1 MLDVIVIGAGVA
13 GLAAARA
20 LVREGYEVVILE
32 GRARIG
38 GRIHTVH
45 DARCPVPIE
54 LGAEMIH
61 ESSDKTKRIARES
74 RLALNELE
82 GGRWLLERG
91 AFHEE
96 KRFDDRIAK
105 ALADA
110 FRTLRGKSSIPD
122 RSIAEAL
129 ARTKLSSKERDLA
142 LGFVE
147 GFHAGPADRISARA
161 LERGGAE
168 GPGRIL
174 RIDGGYDRLVDALAA
189 GLGTQIRLG
198 RRVTR
203 IAHRKNEVRVTMRGP
218 TGRETELAAKAVIVA
233 VPLGVLGDIEFDPV
247 VDRGAAIDA
256 LAMSDVVKVT
266 LRFRTPFWI
275 ETKKKLAKAALLH
288 APGETFPTFWTARP
302 AMAPVLIAWAGGP
315 SAARLADSEGARIVE
330 QACDSL
336 ALLVG
341 TKRERVHDE
350 LEAFHYH
357 DWSRDPF
364 ARGAYSYALV
374 GGSRA
379 AAAVAKPIG
388 KAVFFAGEHTM
399 PSPENGTVEGA
410 IASGER
416 AAKQIA
422 QR

>member
-1 MLDVIVIGAGVA
+1 MLDVIVVGAGVA
-13 GLAAARA
+13 GLTAARA
-20 LVREGYEVVILE
+20 LVRKGYDVVIVE

-38 GRIHTVH
+38 GRIHTIH

-61 ESSDKTKRIARES
+61 EASDATKRIARES

-82 GGRWLLERG
+82 GGRWLFERG
-91 AFHEE
+91 EMHEE

-110 FRTLRGKSSIPD
+110 FRTLRGNKSKASD
-122 RSIAEAL
+122 RSMADAL
-129 ARTKLSSKERDLA
+129 ARTKLPAKERDLA

-147 GFHAGPADRISARA
+147 GFHAGPADRISAKA
-161 LERGGAE
+161 LQRGGAE

-189 GLGTQIRLG
+189 GLGTSIRLG
-198 RRVTR
+198 RRVTH
-203 IAHRKNEVRVTMRGP
+203 IALRKREARVTMRGP
-218 TGRETELAAKAVIVA
+218 TGRETELAAKAVVVT

-247 VDRGAAIDA
+247 LDRATAG

-266 LRFRTPFWI
+266 LRFRSPFWI
-275 ETKKKLAKAALLH
+275 ERKKALAKAALLH

-315 SAARLADSEGARIVE
+315 SAARLAASEGARIAE
-330 QACDSL
+330 AACDSL
-336 ALLVG
+336 AKLASV
-341 TKRERVHDE
+341 KAERVHDE
-350 LEAFHYH
+350 LEAFHHH
-357 DWSRDPF
+357 DWSADPF
-364 ARGAYSYALV
+364 ARGAYSYAVV
-374 GGSRA
+374 GGARTA
-379 AAAVAKPIG
+379 AALAKPVG
-388 KAVFFAGEHTM
+388 KTLFFAGEHTM
-399 PSPENGTVEGA
+399 PSPENATVEGA

-416 AAKQIA
+416 AARALISA
-422 QR
+422 

>member
-1 MLDVIVIGAGVA
+1 MLDVIVVGAGVA
-13 GLAAARA
+13 GLAAARS

-45 DARCPVPIE
+45 DGRCPVPIE

-61 ESSDKTKRIARES
+61 ESSAKTKRIARES
-74 RLALNELE
+74 RLALSELE

-91 AFHEE
+91 DFHEE
-96 KRFDDRIAK
+96 KHFDDRIAK

-110 FRTLRGKSSIPD
+110 FRTLRGAAKD
-122 RSIAEAL
+122 RSMAEAF

-142 LGFVE
+142 IGFVE

-174 RIDGGYDRLVDALAA
+174 RVDGGYDRLVDALAA

-203 IAHRKNEVRVTMRGP
+203 VVHRKKEVVVSMRGP
-218 TGRETELAAKAVIVA
+218 TGRETELAAKAVVVA

-247 VDRGAAIDA
+247 LDRHARPTDA
-256 LAMSDVVKVT
+256 LAMSDVVKLT
-266 LRFRTPFWI
+266 LRFRSPFWI
-275 ETKKKLAKAALLH
+275 EKKKKLAKAALLH

-315 SAARLADSEGARIVE
+315 SAARLADFEGARIAE
-330 QACDSL
+330 EACNSL
-336 ALLVG
+336 ATIAGV
-341 TKRERVHDE
+341 KAERVHDE

-379 AAAVAKPIG
+379 AAALAKPIG
-388 KAVFFAGEHTM
+388 KVVFFAGEHTM

-416 AAKQIA
+416 AAKEITH
-422 QR
+422 R